1 MCFSAEA
8 SYAAAAVLLPAGGLA
23 MQRAYATNRNYLPI
37 AALPLFFGLQQLFE
51 GLVWTGN
58 ALSSDSMVER
68 SSMAYMFFSWLAWPV
83 WVPFSTYF
91 LEPCRRRY
99 IYLIFA
105 IMGGMLGALQ
115 YFPYFAHD
123 GWLITKFLPR
133 AISYQGT
140 VLFDFIMRRELTY
153 AIYLFVI
160 IAPLLTSSNKHAQVF
175 GILISIVVAITYL
188 FFEYAYISVFCFG
201 GALMSLYIVY
211 VVFRGTASGE
221 REIYSPIGKVRT
233 NA

>member
-8 SYAAAAVLLPAGGLA
+8 SYSAAAILLPAGGIA
-23 MQRAYATNRNYLPI
+23 IRRAYQTNRNYLPL
-37 AALPLFFGLQQLFE
+37 AALPALFGIQQLFE

-58 ALSSDSMVER
+58 GLSSDDMVAR
-68 SSMAYMFFSWLAWPV
+68 YSMAYMFFSWLAWPV

-105 IMGGMLGALQ
+105 IAGGMLGAMQ
-115 YFPYFAHD
+115 FFPYFAHD
-123 GWLITKFLPR
+123 GWLVTKFFPN

-160 IAPLLTSSNKHAQVF
+160 IAPLLTSSDKQAKLF
-175 GILISIVVAITYL
+175 GVLITAVVSMTYL
-188 FFEYAYISVFCFG
+188 FFKFAYISVFCFG
-201 GALMSLYIVY
+201 GALMSLYIVRI
-211 VVFRGTASGE
+211 VFYRAGLAKSADA
-221 REIYSPIGKVRT
+221 V
-233 NA
+233 